1 MLRPPRALTYPI
13 TLLTLV
19 ASTALVLSGCGDDET
34 TGGSGGSG
42 ASGGNGGAGA
52 SGAGGAGGNEGGG
65 GAAPNIQIEDLTDTV
80 HAVNDDNGFL
90 HLSCATDDDCFAT
103 LGYFHAQNRFFFMDF
118 VRNLVRGRLAS
129 LVRAGDAVLSQD
141 YENRRFFT
149 TRDGDPLETELYNDA
164 SPEVQ
169 GHLAAYTKGVNAWL
183 RDMREGKNGAT
194 LTTEYDYEL
203 IVKENIRDWEP
214 EDSAAIGLY
223 VLNDLSNN
231 SAGEIAMAEE
241 LPAFD
246 AWIAADLFSP
256 RPVFNAFTTTG
267 PEQPA
272 PPTFP
277 LPPATP
283 AYAQPSLLHHAKA
296 NLALVGSGNTIRAPG
311 ETGSNNWVVGPNRTA
326 NGNALLAN
334 DPHLALTNP
343 SIWFAV
349 EIDAKSAGTG
359 TYHMGGSTFPGLP
372 AFLVGHNESI
382 GWGVTTTYYDLADV
396 YVEQLTP
403 TGDSV
408 VFGKSEV
415 PIIEKEY
422 AFEDSDSGQ
431 TLMQTF
437 RWVPH
442 HGPIVAEDPT
452 SAITIKWVGH
462 EGGTDLDAFFELG
475 RAQDVDA
482 AREKLAELASSAAQN
497 FVVID
502 TDGNIGWFP
511 YAKVPS
517 RPFASNVLAP
527 WLPLPGTGEAEWDGV
542 IPPEDLPQLLNP
554 ASGVIA
560 TANQDMTGASA
571 DGDILNDGQDMLQA
585 YAKAEGA
592 REERIYQAL
601 EEGGNEH
608 SVETMTAIQGDNY
621 SLYGSVVVP
630 AVLEAAA
637 GADLTADEEAV
648 VDALADWQFT
658 CPTGVDGHD
667 PADSPD
673 VADAEEASESIG
685 CTAFHA
691 TLYSIVAAALGDEI
705 AAAGVELSSNRWDLH
720 LVVRA
725 IKDPQSVSSGE
736 ALWDDVSTGVVVE
749 TREDTLL
756 KGLTTAASALSDIGA
771 PNDWRWGRRHTLT
784 LRSIFDNFG
793 ISTYNTEAFAAPGG
807 QYTVNVANPRSRKV
821 PNAGSKWNFQFSSGP
836 SVRFVVEATPEG
848 PRMVY
853 QLPGGADL
861 HRESKFYNN
870 LLPNWLDNTPI
881 EFPFGPGAVT
891 NIDSEYDVTKAQ

>member
-19 ASTALVLSGCGDDET
+19 ASASLVATGCGDDET

-42 ASGGNGGAGA
+42 ASGGSGGNGA
-52 SGAGGAGGNEGGG
+52 SGANGGGGAGGSEGG
-65 GAAPNIQIEDLTDTV
+65 APPNIQIEGLTDTV
-80 HAVNDDNGFL
+80 HALNDDNGFL
-90 HLSCATDDDCFAT
+90 HLACSTDDDCFAT
-103 LGYFHAQNRFFFMDF
+103 LGYFHAKNRFFFMDF
-118 VRNLVRGRLAS
+118 VRNLVRGRLGS
-129 LVRAGDAVLSQD
+129 LVKAGDAVLSQD

-149 TRDGDPLETELYNDA
+149 TRDGEPLETKLYDDA
-164 SPEVQ
+164 SADVR
-169 GHLAAYTKGVNAWL
+169 GHLDAYAKGVNAWIN
-183 RDMREGKNGAT
+183 DMRDGKNGAT

-203 IVKENIRDWEP
+203 IVKANIRDWEP

-231 SAGEIAMAEE
+231 SGSEIALAEE

-267 PEQPA
+267 AESG
-272 PPTFP
+272 PPGFP
-277 LPPATP
+277 LPSPAPVRATN
-283 AYAQPSLLHHAKA
+283 SLLHDAKSR
-296 NLALVGSGNTIRAPG
+296 LAMVGSGNTVREPG
-311 ETGSNNWVVGPNRTA
+311 ETGSNNWVVGPDRTTS
-326 NGNALLAN
+326 GNALLAN
-334 DPHLALTNP
+334 DPHLSLTNP

-349 EIDAKSAGTG
+349 EIDAKSDGTG
-359 TYHMGGSTFPGLP
+359 TYHMAGSTFPGLP
-372 AFLVGHNESI
+372 AVMVGHNESI
-382 GWGVTTTYYDLADV
+382 GWGVTTTYYDMADV
-396 YVEQLTP
+396 YVEELTP
-403 TGDSV
+403 DGDSV
-408 VFGKSEV
+408 VFEEGEV

-442 HGPIVAEDPT
+442 HGPIVSEEDGT
-452 SAITIKWVGH
+452 ALTIKWVGH

-482 AREKLAELASSAAQN
+482 AREKLAELTSSAAQN

-502 TDGNIGWFP
+502 TEGNIGWFP
-511 YAKVPS
+511 YSKVPS

-527 WLPLPGTGEAEWDGV
+527 WLPLPGTGEAEWDGA
-542 IPPEDLPQLLNP
+542 IAPEDLPQLLNP

-571 DGDILNDGQDMLQA
+571 DGDILNDGQEMLQA
-585 YAKAEGA
+585 YVKAEGT
-592 REERIYQAL
+592 REERIYEAL
-601 EEGGNEH
+601 DEGGNEH
-608 SVETMTAIQGDNY
+608 SVETMTAIQGDNF

-630 AVLEAAA
+630 AVLEAAE
-637 GADLTADEEAV
+637 GADLSDDEQDV
-648 VDALADWQFT
+648 IDALSDWQYT

-667 PADSPD
+667 PAESPD
-673 VADAEEASESIG
+673 ASDAAEAAEAIG

-691 TLYSIVAAALGDEI
+691 TLYAVVSAALGDEI
-705 AAAGVELSSNRWDLH
+705 EASGVDLSSDRWDLH

-725 IKDPQSVSSGE
+725 IKDPLTISSGE
-736 ALWDDVSTGVVVE
+736 ALWDDVSTVGLVE
-749 TREDTLL
+749 TREETLL
-756 KGLTTAASALSDIGA
+756 KGLTLAAAALVDIGA

-784 LRSIFDNFG
+784 LRSIFDSFG
-793 ISTYNTEAFAAPGG
+793 IANYNAGPFSASGG

-821 PNAGSKWNFQFSSGP
+821 PNAGSKWNFQFASGP

-891 NIDSEYDVTKAQ
+891 NVDSEYDVLAAQ